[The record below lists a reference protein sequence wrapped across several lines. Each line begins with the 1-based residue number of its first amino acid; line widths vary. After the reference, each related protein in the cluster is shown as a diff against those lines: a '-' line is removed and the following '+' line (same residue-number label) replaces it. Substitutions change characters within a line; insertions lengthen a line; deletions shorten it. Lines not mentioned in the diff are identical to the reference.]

1 MVQIPF
7 QKSDQFNI
15 DRSFDSIKS
24 RDSAEWAIETG
35 ARLSWQTKRTR
46 KGVRKRC
53 ISFSSPTAPDN
64 FSYRREVH
72 SKVIGDLLVRIS
84 SLRGFG
90 SRSAFGV
97 RGIKLIADGI
107 PVTMPDGQ
115 RQAASF
121 NLDLA

>member
-1 MVQIPF
+1 
-7 QKSDQFNI
+7 
-15 DRSFDSIKS
+15 
-24 RDSAEWAIETG
+24 
-35 ARLSWQTKRTR
+35 
-46 KGVRKRC
+46 
-53 ISFSSPTAPDN
+53 
-64 FSYRREVH
+64 
-72 SKVIGDLLVRIS
+72 
-84 SLRGFG
+84 LRGFG